1 MSEFLTK
8 LKAFEGQVLTPTT
21 WGPDEVNTPMIRHWV
36 ETMGDTSP
44 IYLDDE
50 AARAAGRDGAVA
62 PALMAQVW
70 TMRTFNDK
78 MANNDPSQVWTDLI
92 ATLDDAGFTSV
103 VATDSDF
110 EFFAELRPGD
120 RVSLTEVIED
130 ISEEK
135 TTGLG
140 VGHFVTTLKTYRRGG
155 AANAHSG
162 GAANAHS
169 GGAANARS
177 GDDEVVATQRWR
189 TLRFKP
195 KGSEKA
201 AEKPAEKAEK
211 SSGPIPGLR
220 PRPAL
225 NADNA
230 FWFEAAKEHRLV
242 IQRCT
247 NCGVLRHPTGP
258 MCGACQSLDWD
269 TVDASGR
276 GTVYSFVV
284 NHHPQIPGFEYPLI
298 VATIELE
305 EGTRLIA
312 NMTGV
317 APEDVEID
325 MPVELDWID
334 ADPDLTLPAF
344 RPAAREDS

>member
-1 MSEFLTK
+1 MSEFFTK
-8 LKAFEGQVLTPTT
+8 LQAFEGQVLTPAT

-44 IYLDDE
+44 IYLDDD
-50 AARAAGRDGAVA
+50 AARATGRDGAVA

-70 TMRTFNDK
+70 TMRTFTDK

-92 ATLDDAGFTSV
+92 ATLDAEGFTSV

-110 EFFAELRPGD
+110 EFFVELRPGD
-120 RVSLTEVIED
+120 RVSLTEVIES

-135 TTGLG
+135 KTGLG
-140 VGHFVTTLKTYRRGG
+140 VGHFVTTLKTYRNGR
-155 AANAHSG
+155 
-162 GAANAHS
+162 
-169 GGAANARS
+169 
-177 GDDEVVATQRWR
+177 DEVVATQRWR

-195 KGSEKA
+195 KGSEQA
-201 AEKPAEKAEK
+201 AEKAEK
-211 SSGPIPGLR
+211 LSGPIPGLR

-258 MCGACQSLDWD
+258 MCGECQSLDWD

-284 NHHPQIPGFEYPLI
+284 NHHPQIPSFDYPLP
-298 VATIELE
+298 VVLVELE
-305 EGTRLIA
+305 EGTRLVSNIVGIDVDA
-312 NMTGV
+312 
-317 APEDVEID
+317 VEIGMAVQVRFD
-325 MPVELDWID
+325 DLGDGLVLPQFVPVGGD
-334 ADPDLTLPAF
+334 
-344 RPAAREDS
+344 R

>member
-1 MSEFLTK
+1 MSESLTE
-8 LKAFEGQVLTPTT
+8 LAVYEGQTLTPTI
-21 WGPDEVNTPMIRHWV
+21 WGPDAVNTPMIRHWI
-36 ETMGDTSP
+36 ETMGDTNP
-44 IYLDDE
+44 IYLDDD
-50 AARAAGRDGAVA
+50 AARATGRDGAVA
-62 PALMAQVW
+62 PALMTQVW
-70 TMRTFNDK
+70 TMRTFTDK
-78 MANNDPSQVWTDLI
+78 MADNAPSQVWTDLI
-92 ATLDDAGFTSV
+92 ATLDNAGFTSV

-130 ISEEK
+130 ISEQK
-135 TTGLG
+135 STGLG
-140 VGHFVTTLKTYRRGG
+140 IGHFVTTLKTYR
-155 AANAHSG
+155 N
-162 GAANAHS
+162 
-169 GGAANARS
+169 
-177 GDDEVVATQRWR
+177 GDGEVVATQRWR

-195 KGSEKA
+195 KTEKA
-201 AEKPAEKAEK
+201 AAAEP
-211 SSGPIPGLR
+211 SQGLR

-247 NCGVLRHPTGP
+247 ACRTLRHPTGP
-258 MCGACQSLDWD
+258 MCGTCRSLGWD

-276 GTVYSFVV
+276 GVVYSFVV
-284 NHHPQIPGFEYPLI
+284 NHHPQIPGFEYPLV
-298 VATIELE
+298 VATIELD

-317 APEDVEID
+317 TPDEVEIG

-344 RPAAREDS
+344 RPVAREEY

>member
-1 MSEFLTK
+1 MSEFLTE
-8 LKAFEGQVLTPTT
+8 LAAFEGKTLVPTT

-36 ETMGDTSP
+36 ETMGDTNP
-44 IYLDDE
+44 IHLDDD
-50 AARAAGRDGAVA
+50 AARATGRDGAVA
-62 PALMAQVW
+62 PALMTQVW
-70 TMRTFNDK
+70 IMRTFVDK

-92 ATLDDAGFTSV
+92 ATLDGAGFSSV

-110 EFFAELRPGD
+110 EFFTELRPGD
-120 RVSLTEVIED
+120 RVSFTEVIED
-130 ISEEK
+130 ISGEK
-135 TTGLG
+135 STGLG
-140 VGHFVTTLKTYRRGG
+140 VGHFVTTLKTYR
-155 AANAHSG
+155 N
-162 GAANAHS
+162 
-169 GGAANARS
+169 

-189 TLRFKP
+189 TLRFRP
-195 KGSEKA
+195 KA
-201 AEKPAEKAEK
+201 AEKPT
-211 SSGPIPGLR
+211 GLR

-247 NCGVLRHPTGP
+247 ACSTLRHPTGP
-258 MCGACQSLDWD
+258 MCGQCRSLEWD

-276 GTVYSFVV
+276 GHVYSFVV
-284 NHHPQIPGFEYPLI
+284 NHHPQIPGFEYPLV
-298 VATIELE
+298 VATVELD

-317 APEDVEID
+317 APEDVEVGMAVD
-325 MPVELDWID
+325 LDWID

-344 RPAAREDS
+344 RPATREEH

>member
-1 MSEFLTK
+1 MK
-8 LKAFEGQVLTPTT
+8 GFEGKVLTPTT
-21 WGPDEVNTPMIRHWV
+21 WGPDEVNTPMIRHWIQ
-36 ETMGDTSP
+36 TMGDTNP
-44 IYLDDE
+44 IYLDDD
-50 AARAAGRDGAVA
+50 AARATGRDGAVA

-70 TMRTFNDK
+70 TMRTFTDK

-92 ATLDDAGFTSV
+92 ATLDGAGFTSV

-110 EFFAELRPGD
+110 EFFTELRTGD

-135 TTGLG
+135 KTGLG
-140 VGHFVTTLKTYRRGG
+140 TGHFVTTLKTYRNG
-155 AANAHSG
+155 N
-162 GAANAHS
+162 
-169 GGAANARS
+169 
-177 GDDEVVATQRWR
+177 DETVATQRWR

-195 KGSEKA
+195 KGGEEAGSRGSEKPSA
-201 AEKPAEKAEK
+201 KDEKA
-211 SSGPIPGLR
+211 GPIPGLR

-242 IQRCT
+242 IQRCS
-247 NCGVLRHPTGP
+247 NCGTLRHPTGP
-258 MCGACQSLDWD
+258 MCGQCRSLDWD

-276 GTVYSFVV
+276 GIVYSFVV
-284 NHHPQIPGFEYPLI
+284 NHHPRIPGFEYPLV

-312 NMTGV
+312 NMTGI
-317 APEDVEID
+317 APGDVEIG

-344 RPAAREDS
+344 RPAVREDS

>member
-1 MSEFLTK
+1 MSEFATK
-8 LKAFEGQVLTPTT
+8 IKEFEGQVLTPKT

-36 ETMGDTSP
+36 ETMGDTNP

-50 AARAAGRDGAVA
+50 AARATGRDGAVA

-70 TMRTFNDK
+70 IMRTFTDK
-78 MANNDPSQVWTDLI
+78 MANNDPSQVWTDMI
-92 ATLDDAGFTSV
+92 ATFDEAGFTSV

-110 EFFAELRPGD
+110 EFFAELRAGD
-120 RVSLTEVIED
+120 RVSVTETIEA

-140 VGHFVTTLKTYRRGG
+140 TGHFVTTLKTYR
-155 AANAHSG
+155 N
-162 GAANAHS
+162 
-169 GGAANARS
+169 
-177 GDDEVVATQRWR
+177 GDDETVATQRWR
-189 TLRFKP
+189 TLRFAPKP
-195 KGSEKA
+195 KKA
-201 AEKPAEKAEK
+201 DV
-211 SSGPIPGLR
+211 GLR

-225 NADNA
+225 NPDNA

-258 MCGACQSLDWD
+258 MCGECRSLDWD

-284 NHHPQIPGFEYPLI
+284 NHHPKIPGFEYPLI

-312 NMTGV
+312 NMTGIT
-317 APEDVEID
+317 PEQVEIG

>member
-1 MSEFLTK
+1 MSDFLAA
-8 LKAFEGQVLTPTT
+8 LEAFEGKTLTPTT
-21 WGPDEVNTPMIRHWV
+21 WGPDEVNVPMIRHWV
-36 ETMGDTSP
+36 ETMGDTNP
-44 IYLDDE
+44 IYLDDD
-50 AARAAGRDGAVA
+50 AARTTGREGVVA

-78 MANNDPSQVWTDLI
+78 VANNDPSQVWTDLI
-92 ATLDDAGFTSV
+92 ATFDAQGFTSV

-110 EFFAELRPGD
+110 EFLVELRPGD
-120 RVSLTEVIED
+120 RVSLTEVIES

-135 TTGLG
+135 KTGLG
-140 VGHFVTTLKTYRRGG
+140 VGHFVTTLKTYR
-155 AANAHSG
+155 N
-162 GAANAHS
+162 
-169 GGAANARS
+169 
-177 GDDEVVATQRWR
+177 GDDEIVATQRWR
-189 TLRFKP
+189 TLRFAP
-195 KGSEKA
+195 
-201 AEKPAEKAEK
+201 KPAEKSK
-211 SSGPIPGLR
+211 GLR

-225 NADNA
+225 NADNL

-242 IQRCT
+242 IQRCST
-247 NCGVLRHPTGP
+247 CGTLRHPTGP
-258 MCGACQSLDWD
+258 MCGACRSLEWD

-284 NHHPQIPGFEYPLI
+284 NHHPQIPGFDYPLI

-317 APEDVEID
+317 TPDEVEID

-344 RPAAREDS
+344 RPAAREEH

>member
-8 LKAFEGQVLTPTT
+8 LRAFEGQVLTPTT

-36 ETMGDTSP
+36 QTMGDTSP

-50 AARAAGRDGAVA
+50 AARATGRDGAVA

-70 TMRTFNDK
+70 TMRTFTDK

-110 EFFAELRPGD
+110 EFFVELRPGD
-120 RVSLTEVIED
+120 RVSLTEVIES

-135 TTGLG
+135 KTGLG
-140 VGHFVTTLKTYRRGG
+140 VGHFVTTLKTYRRGC
-155 AANAHSG
+155 AANAHG
-162 GAANAHS
+162 
-169 GGAANARS
+169 

-195 KGSEKA
+195 KA
-201 AEKPAEKAEK
+201 AE
-211 SSGPIPGLR
+211 GPKGLR

-242 IQRCT
+242 IQRCAA
-247 NCGVLRHPTGP
+247 CGTLRHPTGP
-258 MCGACQSLDWD
+258 MCGACRSLEWD

-284 NHHPQIPGFEYPLI
+284 NHHPQIPGFEYPLV
-298 VATIELE
+298 VATVELD

-317 APEDVEID
+317 APDDVEIG

-344 RPAAREDS
+344 RPAAREEH

>member
-1 MSEFLTK
+1 MSEFLTA
-8 LKAFEGQVLTPTT
+8 LEAFEGQTLTPTT

-50 AARAAGRDGAVA
+50 AARATGRDGAVA

-70 TMRTFNDK
+70 TMRTFTDK
-78 MANNDPSQVWTDLI
+78 MTNNDPSRVWTDLI
-92 ATLDDAGFTSV
+92 AAFDDAGFTSV

-110 EFFAELRPGD
+110 EFFVELRPGD

-130 ISEEK
+130 ISAEK
-135 TTGLG
+135 KTGLG
-140 VGHFVTTLKTYRRGG
+140 VGHFVTTLKTYR
-155 AANAHSG
+155 N
-162 GAANAHS
+162 
-169 GGAANARS
+169 
-177 GDDEVVATQRWR
+177 GDDQVVATQRWR
-189 TLRFKP
+189 TLRFRP
-195 KGSEKA
+195 EA
-201 AEKPAEKAEK
+201 AEKPA
-211 SSGPIPGLR
+211 GLR

-247 NCGVLRHPTGP
+247 ACGTLRHPTGP
-258 MCGACQSLDWD
+258 MCGQCRSLDWD

-284 NHHPQIPGFEYPLI
+284 NHHPQIPGFEYPLV
-298 VATIELE
+298 VATVELE
-305 EGTRLIA
+305 EGTRLVA

-317 APEDVEID
+317 APDDVEID

-344 RPAAREDS
+344 RPAAREEH

>member
-8 LKAFEGQVLTPTT
+8 LKAFEGQILTPTV

-44 IYLDDE
+44 IYLDDD
-50 AARAAGRDGAVA
+50 AARATGRDGAVA

-70 TMRTFNDK
+70 TMRTFTDK

-92 ATLDDAGFTSV
+92 ATLDAEGFTSV

-110 EFFAELRPGD
+110 EFFVELQPGD

-135 TTGLG
+135 KTGLG
-140 VGHFVTTLKTYRRGG
+140 VGHFVTTLKTYRNDG
-155 AANAHSG
+155 
-162 GAANAHS
+162 
-169 GGAANARS
+169 
-177 GDDEVVATQRWR
+177 DEVVATQRWR

-195 KGSEKA
+195 KGSEKT
-201 AEKPAEKAEK
+201 AEKPT
-211 SSGPIPGLR
+211 GPIPGLR

-312 NMTGV
+312 NMTGIK
-317 APEDVEID
+317 PDEVEIG

>member
-1 MSEFLTK
+1 MSEFLTV
-8 LKAFEGQVLTPTT
+8 LKEFEGKTLTPTT
-21 WGPDEVNTPMIRHWV
+21 WGPDAVNTPMIRHWV
-36 ETMGDTSP
+36 ETMGDTNP
-44 IYLDDE
+44 IHLDDD
-50 AARAAGRDGAVA
+50 AARATGREGAVA

-70 TMRTFNDK
+70 TMRTFVDK

-110 EFFAELRPGD
+110 EFFSELRPGD
-120 RVSLTEVIED
+120 RVSLTEVVED

-140 VGHFVTTLKTYRRGG
+140 VGHFVTTVKTYRRRG
-155 AANAHSG
+155 AANVDG
-162 GAANAHS
+162 GE
-169 GGAANARS
+169 
-177 GDDEVVATQRWR
+177 DEVVATQRWR
-189 TLRFKP
+189 TLRFRP
-195 KGSEKA
+195 RGTDA
-201 AEKPAEKAEK
+201 PAEQKPAA
-211 SSGPIPGLR
+211 GPIPGLR

-242 IQRCT
+242 IQRCVA
-247 NCGVLRHPTGP
+247 CGTLRHPTGP
-258 MCGACQSLDWD
+258 MCGQCRSLDWD

-276 GTVYSFVV
+276 GIVYSFVV
-284 NHHPQIPGFEYPLI
+284 NHHPQIPGFEYPLV

-317 APEDVEID
+317 APADVEIG

>member
-1 MSEFLTK
+1 MSEFFTK
-8 LKAFEGQVLTPTT
+8 LQAFEGQVLTPTT

-44 IYLDDE
+44 IYLDDD
-50 AARAAGRDGAVA
+50 AARATGRDGAVA

-70 TMRTFNDK
+70 TMRTFTDK

-92 ATLDDAGFTSV
+92 ATLDAEGFTSV

-110 EFFAELRPGD
+110 EFFVELRPGD
-120 RVSLTEVIED
+120 RVSLTEVIES

-135 TTGLG
+135 KTGLG
-140 VGHFVTTLKTYRRGG
+140 VGHFVTTLKTYRNGR
-155 AANAHSG
+155 
-162 GAANAHS
+162 
-169 GGAANARS
+169 
-177 GDDEVVATQRWR
+177 DEVVATQRWR

-195 KGSEKA
+195 KGSEQT
-201 AEKPAEKAEK
+201 AEK
-211 SSGPIPGLR
+211 SAEKSGDPIPGLR

-258 MCGACQSLDWD
+258 MCGECQSLDWD

-312 NMTGV
+312 NMTGI

-325 MPVELDWID
+325 MAVELDWID

-344 RPAAREDS
+344 RPATREDS

>member
-8 LKAFEGQVLTPTT
+8 LKAFEGQILTPTV

-44 IYLDDE
+44 IYLDDD
-50 AARAAGRDGAVA
+50 AARATGRDGAVA

-92 ATLDDAGFTSV
+92 ATLDGEGFTSV

-110 EFFAELRPGD
+110 EFFTELRPGD
-120 RVSLTEVIED
+120 RVSLTEVIES

-135 TTGLG
+135 KTGLG

-155 AANAHSG
+155 AANGH
-162 GAANAHS
+162 
-169 GGAANARS
+169 S

-201 AEKPAEKAEK
+201 AEKPAEK
-211 SSGPIPGLR
+211 SGGPIPGLR

-258 MCGACQSLDWD
+258 MCGACQSLNWD

-276 GTVYSFVV
+276 GIVYSFVV

-312 NMTGV
+312 NMTGI
-317 APEDVEID
+317 APDDVEIG

>member
-8 LKAFEGQVLTPTT
+8 LGTFEGKVLTPTV
-21 WGPDEVNTPMIRHWV
+21 WAPDEVNIPMIRHWI
-36 ETMGDTSP
+36 ETMGDTNP
-44 IYLDDE
+44 IYLDDG
-50 AARAAGRDGAVA
+50 AARATGRDGVVA

-70 TMRTFNDK
+70 TMRTFADK

-92 ATLDDAGFTSV
+92 ATLDSAGFTSV

-110 EFFAELRPGD
+110 EFFVELRPGD

-135 TTGLG
+135 KTGLG

-155 AANAHSG
+155 GAASSHGG
-162 GAANAHS
+162 GAASSHR
-169 GGAANARS
+169 GGVDADS
-177 GDDEVVATQRWR
+177 HGGDDEIVATQRWR
-189 TLRFKP
+189 TLRFRP
-195 KGSEKA
+195 KGSET
-201 AEKPAEKAEK
+201 AEKPAAQ
-211 SSGPIPGLR
+211 IPGLR

-230 FWFEAAKEHRLV
+230 FWFEAAKDHRLV

-247 NCGVLRHPTGP
+247 DCGALRHPTGP
-258 MCGACQSLDWD
+258 MCGACRSLEWD

-284 NHHPQIPGFEYPLI
+284 NHHPRIPGFEYPLI

-312 NMTGV
+312 NMTGI

-344 RPAAREDS
+344 RPAAREEH

>member
-1 MSEFLTK
+1 MADFYTR
-8 LKAFEGQVLTPTT
+8 LKKFEGQTLVPTV
-21 WGPDEVNTPMIRHWV
+21 WGPDAVNTPMIRHWV

-44 IYLDDE
+44 IHLDDE
-50 AARAAGRDGAVA
+50 AARATGRDGVVA
-62 PALMAQVW
+62 PALMAQTWV
-70 TMRTFNDK
+70 MRTFVDK
-78 MANNDPSQVWTDLI
+78 MANNDPSPVWTDLI
-92 ATLDDAGFTSV
+92 AAFDDEGFTSV

-110 EFFAELRPGD
+110 EFFSELSLGD
-120 RVSLTEVIED
+120 RISLTEVIES

-135 TTGLG
+135 KTGLG
-140 VGHFVTTLKTYRRGG
+140 SGHFVSTVKTYRNG
-155 AANAHSG
+155 AG
-162 GAANAHS
+162 
-169 GGAANARS
+169 
-177 GDDEVVATQRWR
+177 EVVATQRWR
-189 TLRFKP
+189 NLRFRP
-195 KGSEKA
+195 LE
-201 AEKPAEKAEK
+201 AESVPEPQRA
-211 SSGPIPGLR
+211 LR

-225 NADNA
+225 NVDNA

-242 IQRCT
+242 IQRCA

-276 GTVYSFVV
+276 GIVYSFVV

-312 NMTGV
+312 NMTGI
-317 APEDVEID
+317 APDDVEIG

-344 RPAAREDS
+344 RSVVRKDI